1 MSQVFI
7 GYIYLSIIYYFWRIA
22 SVRYSYLCGGMDI
35 YIYYI
40 ILLQGCI
47 CLSIAA
53 LDKKGMELIEAQ
65 DVAGIIYMEVWIVEE
80 K

>member
-1 MSQVFI
+1 
-7 GYIYLSIIYYFWRIA
+7 
-22 SVRYSYLCGGMDI
+22 MDI